1 MFLKVARVFNQEW
14 KTTNFVLCFYFPI
27 LTKMSW
33 IMKYKVN
40 HMIEMLQELKTVNL
54 IFRDFV
60 CIIISALLLMVGFI
74 YRHDL

>member
-1 MFLKVARVFNQEW
+1 MFNQEW
-14 KTTNFVLCFYFPI
+14 KTTDFVLCFYFSI

-40 HMIEMLQELKTVNL
+40 HMLQELKTVNL

-74 YRHDL
+74 YRPDL